1 MVGDVVLT
9 PFPFTDLSE
18 IKIRP
23 AVVLAGVG
31 MRDWVLCE
39 ITSSS
44 QVRDLYVAIGP
55 GDMTT
60 GKLKLGEAG
69 PAERRG
75 VRKELG
81 SRPEPVLTTT
91 VNDGCAVVAVPF
103 REGGRHR
110 PHSPPPSTP
119 KS

>member
-1 MVGDVVLT
+1 MAEAMVGDVVLT

-44 QVRDLYVAIGP
+44 QVR
-55 GDMTT
+55 
-60 GKLKLGEAG
+60 
-69 PAERRG
+69 
-75 VRKELG
+75 
-81 SRPEPVLTTT
+81 
-91 VNDGCAVVAVPF
+91 
-103 REGGRHR
+103 
-110 PHSPPPSTP
+110 
-119 KS
+119 